1 MCIYC
6 LFLTPNIKFKFFN
19 GNIFISKIFI
29 FANMNF
35 KITIYL
41 LRQLLIKPWH
51 SNLTATPISILVQP
65 FPSHQSW
72 GNLVTCNLSYVIFIT
87 FQVKSNITKLLFSQV
102 ICNLII
108 LLSEVILLFVYS
120 SCVKLLFS

>member
-1 MCIYC
+1 MYTHIHKGVGSCSALGGTVHY
-6 LFLTPNIKFKFFN
+6 
-19 GNIFISKIFI
+19 
-29 FANMNF
+29 
-35 KITIYL
+35 
-41 LRQLLIKPWH
+41 QD
-51 SNLTATPISILVQP
+51 
-65 FPSHQSW
+65 QSW

-120 SCVKLLFS
+120 SCLKVLFS

>member
-1 MCIYC
+1 MSAQCSC
-6 LFLTPNIKFKFFN
+6 EC
-19 GNIFISKIFI
+19 
-29 FANMNF
+29 
-35 KITIYL
+35 
-41 LRQLLIKPWH
+41 
-51 SNLTATPISILVQP
+51 TAWVSEL
-65 FPSHQSW
+65 

-120 SCVKLLFS
+120 SYVKLLLS